1 MSTKKTM
8 SYFAMSRRRKAAII
22 IFCIVSGIIFATVD
36 HRFDRLSKRRRPQND
51 EETKVFDLEKYDGR
65 TFVVVNVVDGDTIDI
80 DVPDG
85 EFERTRI
92 RLWGVDAP
100 ETKSDEFGVM
110 HFGPQATDLTGE
122 LTLGKKVCIYL
133 DKNKTRDKY
142 ERLLAYV
149 QLPDIRFLNEV
160 LISDGFAY
168 ADLRFKHN
176 SYHNYKRLESVARS
190 AKKGLWQDVK
200 RKQWP
205 SWRQRMVK

>member
-1 MSTKKTM
+1 
-8 SYFAMSRRRKAAII
+8 MSRRRKAAII

-36 HRFDRLSKRRRPQND
+36 HSFDRVSNRRRSQSK
-51 EETKVFDLEKYDGR
+51 EETKVLDLEKYDGR

-110 HFGPQATDLTGE
+110 YFGPQATDFTGE

-133 DKNKTRDKY
+133 DKNNTRDKY

-149 QLPDIRFLNEV
+149 QLPDMRFLNEV
-160 LISDGFAY
+160 LISDGLAY

-176 SYHNYKRLESVARS
+176 SYHNYKRLEAAARS

-200 RKQWP
+200 PEQWP
-205 SWRQRMVK
+205 SWRRRMVK